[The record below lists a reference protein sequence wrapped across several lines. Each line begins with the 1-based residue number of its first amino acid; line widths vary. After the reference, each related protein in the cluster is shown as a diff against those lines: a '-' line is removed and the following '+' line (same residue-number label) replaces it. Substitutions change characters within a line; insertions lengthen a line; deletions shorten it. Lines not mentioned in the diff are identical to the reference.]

1 MFAPTHIAAT
11 SPTVNDDYNDGFRA
25 GVYWWDITLSKW
37 FFLVDHTVAN
47 AVWTDITGSSL
58 GGWTVWKPTLGFTGN
73 TPTGVTEV
81 PRYIKL
87 GNLVYFTLQVS
98 GTTSAIMGN
107 LTDFQSSLPDVYA
120 VQNSSLVPITCFV
133 DVAGVQSK
141 AYIAEINSNVDPA
154 FLTHTTW
161 VNINAFAAFSLYY
174 AGFYETE

>member
-25 GVYWWDITLSKW
+25 GVYWWDITLNKW

-58 GGWTVWKPTLGFTGN
+58 GGWIRWVPVLGWTG
-73 TPTGVTEV
+73 TDPAGVTV
-81 PRYIKL
+81 VARYIKL
-87 GNLVYFTLQVS
+87 GNLVYFTLQVN
-98 GTTSAIMGN
+98 GTAGAGVI
-107 LTDFQSSLPDVYA
+107 TDFQSSLPDVYA
-120 VQNSSLVPITCFV
+120 VVNASIVPVTCFA
-133 DVAGVQSK
+133 DVAGVPSK
-141 AYIAEINSNVDPA
+141 AYIAEINSTVDPA
-154 FLTHTTW
+154 LLTHTTW